1 MLRVRVLGELALELD
16 GEALP
21 PPRGRR
27 LGGLLG
33 WLALHPGLHARGEV
47 AGTLWPEVLDE
58 SARTSLRTALAEL
71 RRALGDGQLVTT
83 RDQVGLASDVWVDAD
98 AFQRLVREE
107 RLDEA
112 LALVRGP
119 VLDGL
124 ADEWVY
130 AERNRHADSVREAL
144 ALAADAAE
152 AAGDLG
158 SAIARTRE
166 QIAVDPLA
174 EDAHRALIR
183 RLAATGDHAAALAAY
198 AHLRELLRR
207 ELGIE
212 PSAQARALVAELR
225 GEALPLPAPLARRH
239 RSPFVG
245 RARAVTRLTP
255 LLGSGGV
262 VVLTGEAGIGKT
274 RLASELARAAH
285 DRGTLVLYG
294 RADEDAI
301 APYQPFAE
309 ALRPYLGARSREEL
323 RGLPLAA
330 ELGRLVPDQADRLPA
345 LGAAATRDPAGERY
359 RLFEA
364 AAALLASAAAQHPL
378 LLVLDDLHWADRPT
392 LLLLRHLARAPL
404 GPVLILGTAR
414 TDEPAAALGALLTDL
429 DRDGLVQRVALEGL
443 GQRDVDALVT
453 AWLGADAPGAL
464 TGSVWSE
471 TGGNPFFVE
480 EVLRQVWES
489 GAPGVPEGVREML
502 AGRLERLGEPAG
514 DVLRLAAVAG
524 GELRLDVLEAA
535 GALPRAELVEAL
547 DAALAAH
554 LIREEP
560 AGAVFAHALVREAIY
575 AQLSGARRAL
585 LHLRVG
591 EALERSGGGDAELA
605 HHFWLAGG
613 PAAKVVD
620 YSARAARAA
629 MARLAYED
637 AAQHFERGV
646 EVVGEGER
654 RAELLLG
661 LGDAHLRLGDVEASR
676 ARFSEAAAAG
686 DEVELAHAA
695 LGRSGLTATVLGHD
709 PETVAL
715 LERAL
720 EDLGEREPALRA
732 RLLGRLAIEL
742 YHLPPVAR
750 REELSAQAVAL
761 AREAGAPD
769 ALADAL
775 SARHVALW
783 SPPHLDERLALAD
796 EMIAVGD
803 RERALQGRNWR
814 VLDVLERGDV
824 EAARQEIAEHERLAD
839 ELHLPG
845 YQWWAPMWRAMLA
858 FLAGDLDE
866 SRRLRAEAVAI
877 GRRAGDR
884 VAELFDWIQAVFYDI
899 EREPLSPDTNTE
911 VPDRLAVA
919 AVQSAF
925 RSDLPVM
932 YAEMGRTEEA
942 RRELDALATG
952 GFAGVASDMN
962 WLASIAELSLGAA
975 LLGAAEHAGALYELL
990 EPYRDRAVLVGRAA
1004 LCLGPVELHL
1014 GVLATALGRYE
1025 DAAGHL
1031 DAAAAWASGAGA
1043 RPWEAWA
1050 QVYRA
1055 ELARA
1060 RGEDASAP
1068 AADAAARAERIGFG
1082 RAAARARAVAGR
1094 ERARGA

>member
-16 GEALP
+16 DEALP

-58 SARTSLRTALAEL
+58 SARSSLRTALAEL
-71 RRALGDGQLVTT
+71 RRSFGDGHLETT
-83 RDQVGLASDVWVDAD
+83 RDRVGLASDVWVDAR
-98 AFQRLVREE
+98 AFDSLVREG
-107 RLDEA
+107 RLVEA
-112 LALVRGP
+112 LALIRGP

-124 ADEWVY
+124 ADDWVY
-130 AERNRHADSVREAL
+130 AERDRQDERVRDAL
-144 ALAADAAE
+144 RRAADAAE
-152 AAGDLG
+152 AAGELG
-158 SAIARTRE
+158 DAIGFTRE
-166 QIAVDPLA
+166 LIAVDPLA

-183 RLAATGDHAAALAAY
+183 RLVATGDGAAALAAFE
-198 AHLRELLRR
+198 HLRGMLRR

-212 PSAQARALVAELR
+212 PSEQTRALVAELR
-225 GEALPLPAPLARRH
+225 GEALPLPAPLARRY

-245 RARAVTRLTP
+245 RAAAARVVRDAWEQGRTSRA
-255 LLGSGGV
+255 GAIV
-262 VVLTGEAGIGKT
+262 VTGEAGIGKT
-274 RLASELARAAH
+274 RLAAELARAAH
-285 DRGTLVLYG
+285 ERRTNVLYG

-309 ALRPYLGARSREEL
+309 ALRPYLGNRSREEL
-323 RGLPLAA
+323 RALPLAA

-345 LGAAATRDPAGERY
+345 LGAAATRDPGGERY

-364 AAALLASAAAQHPL
+364 AAALLASAAARQPV

-404 GPVLILGTAR
+404 GPVLILATAR
-414 TDEPAAALGALLTDL
+414 TDEPAPALGALLTDL
-429 DRDGLVQRVALEGL
+429 GRDGLVRRVALAGL

-502 AGRLERLGEPAG
+502 ARRLERLGEPAG

-524 GELRLDVLEAA
+524 GELRLDVLAAA
-535 GALPRAELVEAL
+535 GGLPREALVQAL

-560 AGAVFAHALVREAIY
+560 GGAVFAHALVREAIY

-585 LHLRVG
+585 LHGRVG
-591 EALERSGGGDAELA
+591 EALERAGGDDAELA

-637 AAQHFERGV
+637 AARHFERALEAG
-646 EVVGEGER
+646 GER

-661 LGDAHLRLGDVEASR
+661 LGDAHLRIGDVEASR
-676 ARFSEAAAAG
+676 AHFSEAAAAAR
-686 DEVELAHAA
+686 DPVELAHAA

-715 LERAL
+715 LEQAL
-720 EDLGEREPALRA
+720 AGLGDGEPALRA

-742 YHLPPVAR
+742 YHSPPVAR

-783 SPPHLDERLALAD
+783 SPPHLGERLALAD
-796 EMIAVGD
+796 EMIAIGD

-814 VLDVLERGDV
+814 VLDLLERGDV
-824 EAARQEIAEHERLAD
+824 DAARHEIAEHERLAD

-858 FLAGDLDE
+858 FLAGDVPE

-884 VAELFDWIQAVFYDI
+884 VAELFDWIQAVFLDI
-899 EREPLSPDTNTE
+899 EREPLSPDTNTD

-942 RRELDALATG
+942 RRELEALAAG
-952 GFAGVASDMN
+952 EFAGVASDMN
-962 WLASIAELSLGAA
+962 WLASMAELGQGAA
-975 LLGAAEHAGALYELL
+975 LLGAADHAAALYERL
-990 EPYRDRAVLVGRAA
+990 EPYRGRAVLVGRAA

-1014 GVLATALGRYE
+1014 GVLATALGRFE

-1031 DAAAAWASGAGA
+1031 DAAAAWASGVGA

-1050 QVYRA
+1050 QVHRA
-1055 ELARA
+1055 ELAAA
-1060 RGEDASAP
+1060 RGEDASAL

-1082 RAAARARAVAGR
+1082 RAAARARAVVA
-1094 ERARGA
+1094 